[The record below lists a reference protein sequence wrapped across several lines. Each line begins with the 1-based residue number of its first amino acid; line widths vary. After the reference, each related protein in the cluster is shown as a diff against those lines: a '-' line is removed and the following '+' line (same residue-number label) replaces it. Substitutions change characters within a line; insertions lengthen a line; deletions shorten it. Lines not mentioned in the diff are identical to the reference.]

1 MQRSSLAIGLSGR
14 KLADKDIFSK
24 SDPYLV
30 IYRRIPSGGWTPI
43 RTSETKKN
51 NLNPDWSEFLIYQ
64 NELPV
69 SSEDIR
75 WVKNAC

>member
-43 RTSETKKN
+43 RTSETKKVGRL
-51 NLNPDWSEFLIYQ
+51 NLTYIARIVLE
-64 NELPV
+64 
-69 SSEDIR
+69 
-75 WVKNAC
+75 